1 MKIICIFVFRINEIN
16 RMYTTSNT
24 QFLHDY
30 YKLLGINFP
39 SSKQEI
45 KTAFKSLAKEKHPD
59 VMRNDEYGNY
69 EEFIQIKEAYEV
81 LSNKNNKEHYDFLY
95 RKYILQEPY
104 LKPNADGSCGTD
116 GSCKTC
122 GPNPDNAT
130 SGTRFLSFVIIIALI
145 LVWVLR
151 GLI

>member
-1 MKIICIFVFRINEIN
+1 
-16 RMYTTSNT
+16 MYTSSNT
-24 QFLHDY
+24 QFLYDY

-39 SSKQEI
+39 SNRKEI

-59 VMRNDEYGNY
+59 VMNNEEYGNY

-81 LSNKNNKEHYDFLY
+81 LSNKDNKEHYDFLY

-104 LKPNADGSCGTD
+104 LKSGSDDICGTD

-130 SGTRFLSFVIIIALI
+130 PGTRFLSIVIIIALV